1 MAHTRDL
8 EEQVNTLQKSMV
20 GIANLVRELKTS
32 VEAMEKKIDRII
44 IQLNESEI
52 SNSVME
58 DNLEYSNI
66 GETLKSVNV
75 QKMKKK
81 YLRNNEPTNEKRFVA
96 FITQI
101 CDAVDKRCQIY

>member
-32 VEAMEKKIDRII
+32 VEAMEKKLDRII

-81 YLRNNEPTNEKRFVA
+81 YRGNNEPTNEKRFVA